1 MTRRRGPH
9 DEPPRAPHLHEA
21 RHNGT
26 VTVYADTPRWP
37 RHGLLWGHL
46 VSDSSLEE
54 LHRVAASAGLHPR
67 SFDLDHYDWP
77 ASAHDGLADAAVTF
91 VGNKELTR
99 ILRAGGLRIPAV
111 RRPAAKALRTVEA
124 ARALGLAA
132 DAVPTDLIWGMR
144 GHVDPLPERADAPAG
159 SFRLDAALGPD
170 LDADRDRLTGTGTA
184 RRRTRIEAHDE
195 AGRHAAEVF
204 LAAAD
209 ARARARGR
217 ECFIGQALQ
226 LGPSGH

>member
-9 DEPPRAPHLHEA
+9 GEPPQAPHLHEA

-77 ASAHDGLADAAVTF
+77 ASARDGLERAAVTF

-99 ILRAGGLRIPAV
+99 ILRASGLRIPAV
-111 RRPAAKALRTVEA
+111 RRPASKALRTTEA
-124 ARALGLAA
+124 ARALGCAA
-132 DAVPTDLIWGMR
+132 DAVPTDLIWGMS
-144 GHVDPLPERADAPAG
+144 GHVDPLPAPPDAPPG
-159 SFRLDAALGPD
+159 SFRLDVQPAEPGRPGH
-170 LDADRDRLTGTGTA
+170 RQ
-184 RRRTRIEAHDE
+184 IHVEAHDD
-195 AGRHAAEVF
+195 AGR
-204 LAAAD
+204 LAAD
-209 ARARARGR
+209 AFLDAADAAARAAGYDG
-217 ECFIGQALQ
+217 FVGQALQ
-226 LGPSGH
+226 LGRH